1 MRIRMPMVLLIT
13 LMAACTMWGQSAAP
27 DNRYV
32 LKAGAGYIT
41 GYPYVPRTSKGEPR
55 HARGDIYLG
64 IDALRFR
71 FCAESQD
78 GAPDP
83 FAEGLAGPADKS
95 RCGGLCGT
103 NLCQEVRIPYD
114 RMKLLSRGRAVGMG
128 GTSEDIQVASAGLG
142 IAGLIGGIST
152 GGALQKG
159 LIGATIGAAAVGFGI
174 HEYSL
179 KRANYLSIF
188 FTPAHQTDSTLPCR
202 STYAPP
208 AGAPSAESGA
218 AGAAGKESK
227 KPAASPPPGPP
238 NLFSE
243 ANGCDVAVFQIFNSH
258 QYWNI
263 SMILN
268 ARTGKQF
275 VSQGAELK

>member
-1 MRIRMPMVLLIT
+1 MRIRMPMLLLIT
-13 LMAACTMWGQSAAP
+13 LMPAGIVWAQSLAP

-41 GYPYVPRTSKGEPR
+41 GYPYVPRTTKGEPS
-55 HARGDIYLG
+55 HAKGDIYLG
-64 IDALRFR
+64 IDALQFR

-78 GAPDP
+78 GGPDP
-83 FAEGLAGPADKS
+83 FAEGVAVSMDKT

-179 KRANYLSIF
+179 KRANYMTIF
-188 FTPAHQTDSTLPCR
+188 FTPAHQTDPTLPCR
-202 STYAPP
+202 STNSPP
-208 AGAPSAESGA
+208 AATSSADSPA
-218 AGAAGKESK
+218 TATGKEPK
-227 KPAASPPPGPP
+227 KSADSPPPGPP
-238 NLFSE
+238 NPF
-243 ANGCDVAVFQIFNSH
+243 ADAKGCDVAIFQIFNSH

>member
-1 MRIRMPMVLLIT
+1 MRLRMPMVLLIT
-13 LMAACTMWGQSAAP
+13 LMMAGTVRAQSVAP
-27 DNRYV
+27 ENRYV

-41 GYPYVPRTSKGEPR
+41 GYPYVPRTAKGEPR
-55 HARGDIYLG
+55 HAKGDIYIG
-64 IDALRFR
+64 IDALHFR

-78 GAPDP
+78 GGPDP
-83 FAEGLAGPADKS
+83 FAEGLASPADKTG
-95 RCGGLCGT
+95 CGGLCGG

-152 GGALQKG
+152 GGTLQKG

-179 KRANYLSIF
+179 KRANYMTIF
-188 FTPAHQTDSTLPCR
+188 FAPAHQTDPTLPCHGA
-202 STYAPP
+202 SAPP
-208 AGAPSAESGA
+208 AAAPSADSSAG
-218 AGAAGKESK
+218 GAAGKEPQ
-227 KPAASPPPGPP
+227 KPPASPPPGPLNP
-238 NLFSE
+238 F
-243 ANGCDVAVFQIFNSH
+243 ADAKGCDVAIFQIFNSH

-268 ARTGKQF
+268 ARTGKEF

>member
-1 MRIRMPMVLLIT
+1 MVLLIT
-13 LMAACTMWGQSAAP
+13 LMAACTMWAQSVAP

-32 LKAGAGYIT
+32 LKAGAGYIA

-55 HARGDIYLG
+55 HAKGDIYVG

-71 FCAESQD
+71 FCAERQD
-78 GAPDP
+78 GGPDP
-83 FAEGLAGPADKS
+83 FAEGLTGPADKS

-103 NLCQEVRIPYD
+103 NLCQEVHIPYD

-152 GGALQKG
+152 GGVLQKG

-179 KRANYLSIF
+179 KRANYMSIF

-202 STYAPP
+202 STNPP
-208 AGAPSAESGA
+208 LAGAPSADSPA

-227 KPAASPPPGPP
+227 KPADSPPSGPP
-238 NLFSE
+238 NLFAE
-243 ANGCDVAVFQIFNSH
+243 AKGCDVAVFQIFNSH